1 MFILVADAVS
11 VRFSLPF
18 FLFLVILN
26 LHVIPALLTSLF
38 VLLIISGAY
47 YLACAGPRLHT
58 FHGPLPLFFT
68 PSFPIFCPFPFFP
81 LETGPLNTANGPGSN
96 VSSPS
101 GVWGAAQAEIEIGAF
116 NLKIVTNIL
125 HCIWRVIFALKIWA
139 P

>member
-38 VLLIISGAY
+38 VLLISSGAY
-47 YLACAGPRLHT
+47 YLAGAGLRLHT
-58 FHGPLPLFFT
+58 FHGPLPLIFT

-81 LETGPLNTANGPGSN
+81 LETGP
-96 VSSPS
+96 
-101 GVWGAAQAEIEIGAF
+101 
-116 NLKIVTNIL
+116 
-125 HCIWRVIFALKIWA
+125 
-139 P
+139 